1 MKLSTKITKK
11 YFGIA
16 KAQDVKVTIG
26 LEDDVTNIQL
36 TMLESGLDD
45 DATEVDY
52 LKEKKKLTR
61 TMLDF
66 VQKVVK
72 YTDKQIETIKY
83 SISSEELGLGVGMLI
98 AKIDGATDE
107 DVLKAE
113 EANKNARDKAQ
124 ESK

>member
-1 MKLSTKITKK
+1 
-11 YFGIA
+11 
-16 KAQDVKVTIG
+16 
-26 LEDDVTNIQL
+26 
-36 TMLESGLDD
+36 MLESGLDD
-45 DATEVDY
+45 DATEADY
-52 LKEKKKLTR
+52 LKEQLKLTR
-61 TMLDF
+61 TMMDF

-72 YTDKQIETIKY
+72 YTDKQIETIKD
-83 SISSEELGLGVGMLI
+83 SISSAELGLGVGMLI

>member
-1 MKLSTKITKK
+1 MKLSAKITKK

-26 LEDDVTNIQL
+26 LEDAVANIQL

-45 DATEVDY
+45 DATEADY
-52 LKEKKKLTR
+52 LKEQLKLTR
-61 TMLDF
+61 TMMDF

-72 YTDKQIETIKY
+72 YTDKQIETIKD
-83 SISSEELGLGVGMLI
+83 SISGEELGLGVGMLI

>member
-1 MKLSTKITKK
+1 MKLSAKITKK

-26 LEDDVTNIQL
+26 LEDDVANIQL

-52 LKEKKKLTR
+52 LKEQLKLTR
-61 TMLDF
+61 TMIDF

-72 YTDKQIETIKY
+72 YTDKQIETIKD
-83 SISSEELGLGVGMLI
+83 SISGEELGLGVGMLI

>member
-26 LEDDVTNIQL
+26 LEDDVANIQL

-52 LKEKKKLTR
+52 LKEQLKLTR
-61 TMLDF
+61 TMMDF

-72 YTDKQIETIKY
+72 YTDKQIETIKD
-83 SISSEELGLGVGMLI
+83 SISGEELGLGVGMLI

-107 DVLKAE
+107 DVLKTE

>member
-1 MKLSTKITKK
+1 MKLSSKITKK

-26 LEDDVTNIQL
+26 LEDDVANIQL

-52 LKEKKKLTR
+52 LKEQLKLTR
-61 TMLDF
+61 TMMDF

-72 YTDKQIETIKY
+72 YTDKQIETIKD
-83 SISSEELGLGVGMLI
+83 SISGEELGLGVGMLI

-113 EANKNARDKAQ
+113 EANKNARDKSQ

>member
-26 LEDDVTNIQL
+26 LEDDVANIQL
-36 TMLESGLDD
+36 AMLESGLDD

-52 LKEKKKLTR
+52 LKEQLKLTR
-61 TMLDF
+61 TMMDF

-72 YTDKQIETIKY
+72 YTDKQIETIKD
-83 SISSEELGLGVGMLI
+83 SISGEELGLGVGMLI

>member
-26 LEDDVTNIQL
+26 LEDDVANIQL

-45 DATEVDY
+45 DATEADY
-52 LKEKKKLTR
+52 LKEQLKLTR
-61 TMLDF
+61 TMMDF

-72 YTDKQIETIKY
+72 YTDKQIETIKD
-83 SISSEELGLGVGMLI
+83 SISGEELGLGVGMLI

>member
-1 MKLSTKITKK
+1 MKLSPKITKK

-26 LEDDVTNIQL
+26 LEDDVANIQL

-45 DATEVDY
+45 DATEADY
-52 LKEKKKLTR
+52 LKEQLKLTR
-61 TMLDF
+61 TMMDF

-72 YTDKQIETIKY
+72 YTDKQMETIKD

-98 AKIDGATDE
+98 AKIEGATDE

-113 EANKNARDKAQ
+113 EANKKAQDKAQ

>member
-1 MKLSTKITKK
+1 MKLSAKITKK

-26 LEDDVTNIQL
+26 LEDDVASIQL

-52 LKEKKKLTR
+52 LKEQLKLTR
-61 TMLDF
+61 TMMDF

-72 YTDKQIETIKY
+72 YTDKQIETIKD
-83 SISSEELGLGVGMLI
+83 SISGEELGLGVGMLI

>member
-26 LEDDVTNIQL
+26 LEDDVANIQL

-52 LKEKKKLTR
+52 LKEQLKLTR
-61 TMLDF
+61 TMMDF

-72 YTDKQIETIKY
+72 YTDKQIETIKD
-83 SISSEELGLGVGMLI
+83 SISGEELGLGVGMLI

>member
-26 LEDDVTNIQL
+26 LEDAVANIQL

-45 DATEVDY
+45 DATEADY
-52 LKEKKKLTR
+52 LKEQLKLTR
-61 TMLDF
+61 TMMDF

-72 YTDKQIETIKY
+72 YTDKQIETIKD
-83 SISSEELGLGVGMLI
+83 SISGEELGLGVGMLI

>member
-52 LKEKKKLTR
+52 LKEKKKVNSYHAGFCTKSCE
-61 TMLDF
+61 
-66 VQKVVK
+66 V
-72 YTDKQIETIKY
+72 Y
-83 SISSEELGLGVGMLI
+83 
-98 AKIDGATDE
+98 
-107 DVLKAE
+107 
-113 EANKNARDKAQ
+113 
-124 ESK
+124 

>member
-26 LEDDVTNIQL
+26 LEDAVANIQL

-52 LKEKKKLTR
+52 LKEQLKLTR
-61 TMLDF
+61 TMMDF

-72 YTDKQIETIKY
+72 YTDKQIETIKD
-83 SISSEELGLGVGMLI
+83 SISGEELGLGVGMLI

>member
-26 LEDDVTNIQL
+26 LEDAVANIQL

-45 DATEVDY
+45 NATEADY
-52 LKEKKKLTR
+52 LKEQLKLTR
-61 TMLDF
+61 TMMDF

-72 YTDKQIETIKY
+72 YTDKQMETIKD

-98 AKIDGATDE
+98 AKIEGATDE

-113 EANKNARDKAQ
+113 EANKKAQDKAQ

>member
-1 MKLSTKITKK
+1 MKLSAKITKK

-26 LEDDVTNIQL
+26 LEDAVANIQL

-45 DATEVDY
+45 DATEADY
-52 LKEKKKLTR
+52 LKEQLKLTR
-61 TMLDF
+61 TMMDF

-72 YTDKQIETIKY
+72 YTDKQIETIKD
-83 SISSEELGLGVGMLI
+83 SISSAELGLGVGMLI

>member
-1 MKLSTKITKK
+1 MKLSSKITKK

-26 LEDDVTNIQL
+26 LEDAVANIQL

-45 DATEVDY
+45 DATEADY
-52 LKEKKKLTR
+52 LKEQLKLTR
-61 TMLDF
+61 TMMDF
-66 VQKVVK
+66 VQKVAK
-72 YTDKQIETIKY
+72 YTDKQIETIKD
-83 SISSEELGLGVGMLI
+83 SISGEELGLGVGMLI

>member
-1 MKLSTKITKK
+1 MKLSAKITKK

-16 KAQDVKVTIG
+16 KVQDVKVTIG
-26 LEDDVTNIQL
+26 LEDDVANIQL

-45 DATEVDY
+45 NATEADY
-52 LKEKKKLTR
+52 LKEQLKLTR
-61 TMLDF
+61 TMMDF

-72 YTDKQIETIKY
+72 YTDKQMETIKD

-98 AKIDGATDE
+98 AKIEGATDE

-113 EANKNARDKAQ
+113 EANKKAQDKAQ